1 MTTLKDLIAQREAV
15 EKQIIELRQSELA
28 DSIAKVRAI
37 VAEYGLTQSDVFGG
51 STKVRKVKVAGSK
64 VAAKYRDPI
73 SGKEWSGRG
82 LAPKWLQ
89 GKNKADYLIA

>member
-1 MTTLKDLIAQREAV
+1 MSTLKELIAQKEAL
-15 EKQIIELRQSELA
+15 EKQIEETRQAELSE
-28 DSIAKVRAI
+28 SVNKIRALI
-37 VAEYGLTQSDVFGG
+37 SEYGLTQDDIFGN
-51 STKVRKVKVAGSK
+51 TRAVKKAIPEASR

-89 GKNKADYLIA
+89 GQDKARFLIA